1 MASYTS
7 IWDATTQ
14 EQSALQTEQ
23 LATLNVRIA
32 KLEFELKAKSD
43 AYEAAYVWAKGT
55 FNKMNQFADLAES
68 AEEEVER
75 LQEEVEKLKTEARR
89 LKKDSNENSDHLASL
104 TREWQALKHPLTDEY
119 RHDEEVD
126 DFFIT
131 KSIREMLR
139 NHTLIEWDRIDVHLE
154 EHIDKLAEDKDEVV
168 GRLVDAENTLSKA
181 N

>member
-14 EQSALQTEQ
+14 EQPALQTEQ
-23 LATLNVRIA
+23 LATLNGRIA

-43 AYEAAYVWAKGT
+43 ACEAAYVWAKGT
-55 FNKMNQFADLAES
+55 SNKMNQFADLAEI
-68 AEEEVER
+68 AEEKVER

-89 LKKDSNENSDHLASL
+89 LKKDPNKNSDHLGSL

-131 KSIREMLR
+131 KCIREMLR
-139 NHTLIEWDRIDVHLE
+139 NHTLIEWD
-154 EHIDKLAEDKDEVV
+154 
-168 GRLVDAENTLSKA
+168 TLIE
-181 N
+181 